1 MISNFRLAPEGGRGA
16 DESAAVTAAVMRA
29 VKEGTIDPT
38 RTRTVGDWVQYR
50 QNFREPVAVR
60 PLSVPGTSTDREIAF
75 DLRRAKSDE
84 IDASLAHALANLDN
98 PANVYLEDWTRA
110 SKSCIWQFNV
120 MYWSELALW
129 EEVTGK
135 DYAQALPGGE
145 SAATNTSAA
154 RAVILELFRI
164 WDGLVERRALPEQ
177 LTVLELGVGNGDQ
190 AKVWLDEFVKI
201 DKEQGRE
208 YYRRL
213 HYLMGDYSSLVLD
226 LARANTTEHHS
237 RVSTLVLD
245 AARPLETLRF
255 LEGKV
260 FFVFISNVYDNL
272 PTDELAVID
281 DHLFQ
286 VEMRAYIPAADAERI
301 AKGIGARPN
310 QIHDLANR
318 LLRLGPRLL
327 ADSAPKQFKNA
338 LASTAFWQ
346 EVWAAV
352 RIAERYAPLGPLDAY
367 EICEGITGEVLGPM
381 TDGYG
386 DVRFHVSN
394 GAVASFMETLPLL
407 HPLGLF
413 TCHDLFVT
421 DFNQFQ
427 TGFRGPGKYDGSV
440 VNWVNGPILR
450 TSASR
455 RGFSVEFLPFAHGS
469 KSPISTATAR
479 ARD

>member
-1 MISNFRLAPEGGRGA
+1 VISNFRLAQEGGRGA
-16 DESAAVTAAVMRA
+16 EESAAVTAAVMRA
-29 VKEGTIDPT
+29 VKTGAIDPT

-50 QNFREPVAVR
+50 QNFREPVSIR
-60 PLSVPGTSTDREIAF
+60 PLSVPGASTDQEIAF
-75 DLRRAKSDE
+75 DLRRAKPEELD
-84 IDASLAHALANLDN
+84 DALDLALSNIDN
-98 PANVYLEDWTRA
+98 PGNVYLEEWTRA
-110 SKSCIWQFNV
+110 SKSCIWQFNL
-120 MYWSELALW
+120 MYWSDLGLW

-145 SAATNTSAA
+145 SAATNTSAS
-154 RAVILELFRI
+154 RSVILELFRI
-164 WDGLVERRALPEQ
+164 WDGLVERHALPDQ

-190 AKVWLDEFVKI
+190 AKVWLDEFVKL
-201 DKEQGRE
+201 DKEFGRD

-226 LARANTTEHHS
+226 LARANTAEHHS

-255 LEGKV
+255 LESKV

-272 PTDELAVID
+272 PTDELASID
-281 DHLFQ
+281 DHLYQ
-286 VEMRAYIPAADAERI
+286 VEMRAYIPESSAARI
-301 AKGIGARPN
+301 SEGIGAKPN
-310 QIHDLANR
+310 QILDLANR

-327 ADSAPKQFKNA
+327 AESAPKLFKGP

-346 EVWAAV
+346 EIWGAI
-352 RIAERYAPLGPLDAY
+352 RIAERYVPLGPLDDY

-381 TDGYG
+381 TDGFG

-427 TGFRGPGKYDGSV
+427 TGFKGPGKYDGSV

-455 RGFSVEFLPFAHGS
+455 RGFSIEFSPFAHGS

>member
-1 MISNFRLAPEGGRGA
+1 
-16 DESAAVTAAVMRA
+16 MRA
-29 VKEGTIDPT
+29 VKSGNIDPT

-50 QNFREPVAVR
+50 QNFREPVALR
-60 PLSVPGTSTDREIAF
+60 PVSGGSTEQEIAF
-75 DLRRAKSDE
+75 DLRRAKLEDLDE
-84 IDASLAHALANLDN
+84 GLARALEGIDKDD
-98 PANVYLEDWTRA
+98 PVYLEDWTRA
-110 SKSCIWQFNV
+110 SKSLIWRFNV

-135 DYAQALPGGE
+135 DYAQSLPGGE
-145 SAATNTSAA
+145 SAATNTDAA
-154 RAVILELFRI
+154 RSIILELFRI
-164 WDGLVERRALPEQ
+164 WDTLVERHALPDR

-201 DKEQGRE
+201 DKEVGRE
-208 YYRRL
+208 YYQRL
-213 HYLMGDYSSLVLD
+213 HYLMGDYSSHVLD
-226 LARANTTEHHS
+226 LARANTVEHHS

-255 LEGKV
+255 LESKV
-260 FFVFISNVYDNL
+260 FLVFISNVYDNL

-281 DHLFQ
+281 DRLHQ
-286 VEMRAYIPAADAERI
+286 VEVRAYVPRDAVERI
-301 AKGIGARPN
+301 AGELGVNPD
-310 QIHDLANR
+310 QILDLAHR

-327 ADSAPKQFKNA
+327 TESAPTTFA
-338 LASTAFWQ
+338 TVLAATSFWQ
-346 EVWAAV
+346 KIWTST
-352 RIAERYAPLGPLDAY
+352 RISERYVPLGPLDDY
-367 EICEGITGEVLGPM
+367 EICDGITGELLEPL
-381 TDGYG
+381 TDGHG

-407 HPLGLF
+407 QPLGLF
-413 TCHDLFVT
+413 VCHDLFVT
-421 DFNQFQ
+421 DLDQFQ

-440 VNWVNGPILR
+440 VNWVNGPILK

-455 RGFSVEFLPFAHGS
+455 RGFAVEFSPFAHRT

>member
-1 MISNFRLAPEGGRGA
+1 MISTFRLAAEGGRGA
-16 DESAAVTAAVMRA
+16 EESKAVTAAVMRA
-29 VKEGTIDPT
+29 VKEGAIDPT
-38 RTRTVGDWVQYR
+38 RTRTVADWVQYR
-50 QNFREPVAVR
+50 QNFREPVALR
-60 PLSVPGTSTDREIAF
+60 PISVPDASASTEIAF
-75 DLRRAKSDE
+75 DLRRAKPE
-84 IDASLAHALANLDN
+84 ELDATLARALEGADRDG
-98 PANVYLEDWTRA
+98 AVYLEEWTRA
-110 SKSCIWQFNV
+110 SKSAIWQFNL
-120 MYWSELALW
+120 MYWSDLALW

-145 SAATNTSAA
+145 SAATNTGAA
-154 RAVILELFRI
+154 RSVIEELFRI
-164 WDGLVERRALPEQ
+164 WDALVERHALPDQ

-190 AKVWLDEFVKI
+190 AKVWLDEFVKL
-201 DKEQGRE
+201 DKELGRD

-255 LEGKV
+255 LESKV

-281 DHLFQ
+281 DHLYQ
-286 VEMRAYIPAADAERI
+286 VEMRAYIPRDQAERI
-301 AKGIGARPN
+301 ATGLNAKPE
-310 QIHDLANR
+310 QILDLTRR

-327 ADSAPKQFKNA
+327 AESAPDHFANA
-338 LASTAFWQ
+338 LAATAFWQ

-352 RIAERYAPLGPLDAY
+352 RTAERYTPLGPLDDY
-367 EICEGITGEVLGPM
+367 EICEGITGEVLEPL
-381 TDGYG
+381 TDGHG

-394 GAVASFMETLPLL
+394 GAVASFIDTLPLL

-413 TCHDLFVT
+413 VCHDLFVT
-421 DFNQFQ
+421 DLEQFQ

-440 VNWVNGPILR
+440 VNWVNGPIMK

-455 RGFSVEFLPFAHGS
+455 RGFAVEFSPFAHGS

>member
-16 DESAAVTAAVMRA
+16 EEGAAVTAAVMRA
-29 VKEGTIDPT
+29 VKDGTIDPS
-38 RTRTVGDWVQYR
+38 RTRIVGDWVQYR
-50 QNFREPVAVR
+50 QNFREPVSIR
-60 PLSVPGTSTDREIAF
+60 TLSTAGTSTDREIAF
-75 DLRRAKSDE
+75 DLRRAKPDE
-84 IDASLAHALANLDN
+84 VDSSLTAAFADVDN
-98 PANVYLEDWTRA
+98 QDNVYLEDWTRA
-110 SKSCIWQFNV
+110 AKSCIWQFNL

-145 SAATNTSAA
+145 SAATNTNAA

-164 WDGLVERRALPEQ
+164 WDGLVERHALPEQ

-190 AKVWLDEFVKI
+190 AKVWLDEFVKL
-201 DKEQGRE
+201 DKELGRE

-281 DHLFQ
+281 DHLYQ
-286 VEMRAYIPAADAERI
+286 VEMRAYVPAAEAARI
-301 AKGIGARPN
+301 ANEIGARPN
-310 QIHDLANR
+310 QILDLTNR

-346 EVWAAV
+346 QIWGAV

-381 TDGYG
+381 TDGFG

-455 RGFSVEFLPFAHGS
+455 RGFHVEFNPFAHGS